1 MSETDGLPQL
11 TVPGHWS
18 FDYNYFAGSA
28 ATRFFHE
35 LKVNRRIMGT
45 LCPRCGRIL
54 VPARGFC
61 DACFVETTEWREVG
75 NHGTVE
81 AFTIITSAFPGLP
94 DPPVVVGYV
103 LLDGAS
109 SAVLN
114 LIRGVDLSDLDVAG
128 RLLVSGPSVTVEFSD
143 EPQGR
148 ITDFV
153 FAYRDP
159 A

>member
-1 MSETDGLPQL
+1 MNETDDPTPL
-11 TVPGHWS
+11 TIPGHWS

-45 LCPRCGRIL
+45 LCPQCERVL
-54 VPARGFC
+54 VPARSFC

-75 NHGTVE
+75 NRGTVE
-81 AFTIITSAFPGLP
+81 AFTIITGAIPGLP
-94 DPPVVVGYV
+94 DPPIVVGYV
-103 LLDGAS
+103 LLEGAS

-114 LIRGVDLSDLDVAG
+114 LIRGVDLTDLDAAG
-128 RLLVSGPSVTVEFSD
+128 QLLVSGPNVTVEFSD
-143 EPQGR
+143 DPQGR
-148 ITDFV
+148 ITDFAFTCEV
-153 FAYRDP
+153 P